1 MGDRRARHVWTVTLG
16 VSLILCVSVRL
27 QSSPPGAA
35 PAVDDL
41 LRSVGFTASEISA
54 INRGLPVARALESN
68 RREIAVI
75 GAVRI
80 RAPRHRLAER
90 FRTIDYLKGSRMV
103 VGAGA
108 LSTPPRPADLQSV
121 PFETYDLEVKDC
133 RPGDCRVRLSSD
145 DINRFQREVNWR
157 SASWPSQSAG
167 LWRDLLSGYAAD
179 YFRKG
184 VPALPIFANRSEPLS
199 VADETALLLRQ
210 FTFVSTV
217 APELP
222 ALAQRPIAQAADPAA
237 HILYWSKEDFGVR
250 PVLRI
255 MHQALYW
262 RGTQP
267 EHSQEPLVVSTT
279 QLCATHYLD
288 AAVGIVL
295 AVEEQSQDSSSS
307 FHMIMVNRAR
317 TRSLTGFLRV
327 MIRSTVQNRSRD
339 AMESVLR
346 TTKTSLETSK
356 PQEDF

>member
-1 MGDRRARHVWTVTLG
+1 MGDRRARYAWTVTLG
-16 VSLILCVSVRL
+16 ASLALCVSVRM
-27 QSSPPGAA
+27 QSVPPNAA
-35 PAVDDL
+35 PAVNDL
-41 LRSVGFTASEISA
+41 LRNVGFTAAEISA
-54 INRGLPVARALESN
+54 VDRGLPIARALDSD

-80 RAPRHRLAER
+80 QAPRHRLAER
-90 FRTIDYLKGSRMV
+90 FRTIDYMKGSRMV

-108 LSTPPRPADLQSV
+108 LSTPPRPDDLLSV

-157 SASWPSQSAG
+157 SASWPSQSAE
-167 LWRDLLSGYAAD
+167 LWRHLLSGYAAD
-179 YFRKG
+179 YSRRG
-184 VPALPIFANRSEPLS
+184 LPALPVFANKREPLS

-210 FTFVSTV
+210 FTFVSAL

-222 ALAQRPIAQAADPAA
+222 VLAQRPIAQASDPAA
-237 HILYWSKEDFGVR
+237 HILFWSKEDFGVR

-262 RGTQP
+262 RGSQR
-267 EHSQEPLVVSTT
+267 EHSHEPLVVSTT
-279 QLCATHYLD
+279 QLYATHYLD
-288 AAVGIVL
+288 AAVGIVV
-295 AVEEQSQDSSSS
+295 AVEDQAGDSSSG

-317 TRSLTGFLRV
+317 TRSLTGFLRM
-327 MIRSTVQNRSRD
+327 MIRSTVQSRSRE

-346 TTKTSLETSK
+346 TTKTSLETAR
-356 PQEDF
+356 

>member
-1 MGDRRARHVWTVTLG
+1 MVTLG
-16 VSLILCVSVRL
+16 ASLLLCVAIRS
-27 QSSPPGAA
+27 QNSPPYPA

-54 INRGLPVARALESN
+54 IDRGLPVARALDSD

-75 GAVRI
+75 GAIRI
-80 RAPRHRLAER
+80 QAPRHRLADR
-90 FRTIDYLKGSRMV
+90 FRTIDYMKGSRMV
-103 VGAGA
+103 LGAGA
-108 LSTPPRPADLQSV
+108 LSTPPRPDDLQSV
-121 PFETYDLEVKDC
+121 PFEIYDLEVKDC
-133 RPGDCRVRLSSD
+133 RPGDCRVRLSSA
-145 DINRFQREVNWR
+145 DINRFQREVDWR
-157 SASWPSQSAG
+157 STSWPSQSAD
-167 LWRDLLSGYAAD
+167 LWRVLLSGYASD

-184 VPALPIFANRSEPLS
+184 APALPVFANKSEPLS

-210 FTFVSTV
+210 FTFLSAV

-222 ALAQRPIAQAADPAA
+222 ALAQRPIAEGSDPAA
-237 HILYWSKEDFGVR
+237 HILFWSKEDFGVR

-262 RGTQP
+262 RGTEP
-267 EHSQEPLVVSTT
+267 DRSHDPLVLTTT
-279 QLCATHYLD
+279 QLYATHYLD

-295 AVEEQSQDSSSS
+295 AVEDPSQDSTSA

-317 TRSLTGFLRV
+317 TRSLTGFLRM

-356 PQEDF
+356 PLEGD